1 VDSDGALNFVHES
14 IHLLLLF
21 LLFVEYLLI
30 GHNAHSV
37 LSSFKQSLKH
47 RRIKPTINLR
57 FAFNL
62 RVARFL
68 QYSDSFSV

>member
-1 VDSDGALNFVHES
+1 MDSDVALNFVHES
-14 IHLLLLF
+14 LHLLLLF

-30 GHNAHSV
+30 RHDAHSV

-57 FAFNL
+57 FAFDL

-68 QYSDSFSV
+68 KYSDGFNV